1 MSTTKSRGND
11 VNAFVARS
19 YEPSDES
26 AVLALLRKSLGDGR
40 AFDRTSAF
48 WQWKHFQNPFG
59 PSLMLVTANSEIL
72 GLRAFMRW
80 QFRIG
85 PRVIT
90 AMRAVD
96 TATHPGYQRQGIFAS
111 LTRLTVE
118 RAQREGV
125 ELIYN
130 TPNNH
135 SLPGYLKLGW
145 QYIGRVPLLIK
156 ILRPLRIAATL
167 LGKGRSNPDEMPV
180 PEAPRVGAL
189 LGRTTSLDSLLKEDD
204 RFRDSRIRT
213 NCSIGFLQWRYVDV
227 PSLSYYTTWIG
238 GETPTAA
245 VIFRPNLRRG
255 LREILICELLLNST
269 GVRQVPWLI
278 RGLIDTVEGDYL
290 VAYAPSGSAHW
301 RALLRAGFIPI
312 PRLGPYLTTRPLN
325 PVPTAAASARFS
337 HWHLSVGDLEVF

>member
-1 MSTTKSRGND
+1 MTSF
-11 VNAFVARS
+11 AARS
-19 YEPSDES
+19 YQASDES
-26 AVLALLRKSLGDGR
+26 AVLALLQKSLGDGR

-80 QFRIG
+80 QFRAG
-85 PRVIT
+85 ARVVT

-96 TATHPGYQRQGIFAS
+96 TATHPGYQRLGIFAG

-118 RAQREGV
+118 RAQSEGV

-130 TPNNH
+130 TPNNY

-145 QYIGRVPLLIK
+145 HYVGRVPLLIK
-156 ILRPLRIAATL
+156 ILRPIRVASTL
-167 LGKGRSNPDEMPV
+167 LGKNPSNPVEVPV
-180 PEAPRVGAL
+180 PQSPPVGTL
-189 LGRTTSLDSLLKEDD
+189 LSRTSSLDSLLKEND
-204 RFRDSRIRT
+204 RFCESRIRT
-213 NCSIGFLQWRYVDV
+213 NRSIGFLQWRYVDV
-227 PSLSYYTTWIG
+227 PSLSYYTAWCG
-238 GETPTAA
+238 GENPTAA
-245 VIFRPNLRRG
+245 AIFRPNLRRG
-255 LREILICELLLNST
+255 LREILICELFLDRT
-269 GVRQVPWLI
+269 GLRQVPRLI

-290 VAYAPSGSAHW
+290 VAYAPSGSVHW

-312 PRLGPYLTTRPLN
+312 PRLGPYLTARHLN
-325 PVPTAAASARFS
+325 PISADAAPVRFS